1 MPCLVC
7 RNLER
12 AFESRNSDYLRA
24 RDAAYCRISTEFAAY
39 QDVEMERAK
48 SDLQEHRLGCAA
60 AIAEAARG
68 NPRFGVSRTHA
79 PGLEPSF
86 LKE

>member
-12 AFESRNSDYLRA
+12 AFESRSSDYRRA
-24 RDAAYCRISTEFAAY
+24 RTAAYCRVSTQFAAY

-48 SDLQEHRLGCAA
+48 SDLQEHRFGCAA
-60 AIAEAARG
+60 VIAEAARAT
-68 NPRFGVSRTHA
+68 PRA
-79 PGLEPSF
+79 A
-86 LKE
+86 